1 MTKSPL
7 LSSRIIIIIIIILL
21 ACGMTS
27 VGCAAQA
34 FDDERKQRVAVLDFG
49 DAETG
54 RRVADQFSI
63 LLSQEKNAIAID
75 RALSRA
81 AARGVGY
88 TGSLNMTLAEA
99 RDLGAAIGCDYFV
112 TGDAQTIR
120 RSTSATPVYYEAYAS
135 IFVVSARTGKL
146 IMWERPSVEAA
157 TPGEAE
163 KSLLAGLQR
172 QTPRARVAIT
182 RAEQDDFLRRKRERA
197 SETLP
202 IEDAPEEGSH
212 AAANYRAP
220 LPYRRLRPPYPETAA
235 RAEAEATVD
244 ASVEIDAKGE
254 VVRVEIVR
262 WAGFGLDESVI
273 ETVRQLHFRPAMRDG
288 VPTPVRVL
296 LRYNFRRPTTEA
308 SQQR

>member
-1 MTKSPL
+1 MTKAPL
-7 LSSRIIIIIIIILL
+7 LSSLTIIALL
-21 ACGMTS
+21 ACGMTT
-27 VGCAAQA
+27 VARAAQE
-34 FDDERKQRVAVLDFG
+34 FDGERKQRVAVLDFG

-54 RRVADQFSI
+54 RRVADQFSE

-88 TGSLNMTLAEA
+88 AGSLNMTLAEA
-99 RDLGAAIGCDYFV
+99 RDLGAAISCDYFI

-120 RSTSATPVYYEAYAS
+120 RSTSTTPVYFEAYVS

-146 IMWERPSVEAA
+146 VMWERPSVEAS

-172 QTPRARVAIT
+172 QAARAHVAIT
-182 RAEQDDFLRRKRERA
+182 RAEQDDFLRRERERTT
-197 SETLP
+197 ETIP
-202 IEDAPEEGSH
+202 IEDAPEEGST
-212 AAANYRAP
+212 AAANFRAP
-220 LPYRRLRPPYPETAA
+220 LPYRRLRPPYPETAR
-235 RAEAEATVD
+235 RAEVEATVD
-244 ASVEIDAKGE
+244 ASVEVDAKGE
-254 VVRVEIVR
+254 VARVEIVR
-262 WAGFGLDESVI
+262 WAGFGLDESVVA
-273 ETVRQLHFRPAMRDG
+273 TVRQLHFRPATRDG